1 MHRRLLV
8 VVVAVALLAAACG
21 GDDAASPIPTTES
34 TRFLPTA
41 PPTDDTATT
50 AAPTTP
56 TTIDADT
63 EFRRAAVELFELRN
77 EIHRQFPVDPA
88 RVDEYVDD
96 DCPCR
101 ASELE
106 RLTRFQAE
114 GLHWDGDGV
123 VPLGVRIDPVAEGL
137 PLPPTPAMTLVARQ
151 PPIRVVDAAG
161 NVHGQL
167 EDADL
172 VAYGVVV
179 ERSDTGTWRMRILE
193 SAPEFRRDLAN
204 QIVQDGLP

>member
-1 MHRRLLV
+1 MHRWLLV

-21 GDDAASPIPTTES
+21 GDGEAASPIPTTES

-41 PPTDDTATT
+41 PPTDATST
-50 AAPTTP
+50 TVPTP
-56 TTIDADT
+56 TTVDAET

-77 EIHRQFPVDPA
+77 EIHREFPVDPA
-88 RVDEYVDD
+88 RVDEYVTAN
-96 DCPCR
+96 CECR

-123 VPLGVRIDPVAEGL
+123 VPLGIRINPVAEGL
-137 PLPPTPAMTLVARQ
+137 PAAPTPLMTLILRQ

-161 NVHGQL
+161 NVDEQFP
-167 EDADL
+167 DADL
-172 VAYGVVV
+172 VAFDVAV
-179 ERSDTGTWRMRILE
+179 ERTDAGEWRLRLFE
-193 SAPEFRRDLAN
+193 PNPFLLRDIAS
-204 QIVQDGLP
+204 QIVQAGLP